1 MSQILYPF
9 SPLSIHSSLFIHL
22 DVSGHL
28 GYFHVLAIV
37 NCAAMNIGV
46 PESLSIMVST
56 GQGIFLIQL
65 VFSLLF
71 EGQAYIHCL
80 SSSLRTTHIRK

>member
-1 MSQILYPF
+1 MSQLLYPF
-9 SPLSIHSSLFIHL
+9 ILLC
-22 DVSGHL
+22 
-28 GYFHVLAIV
+28 YFHVLAIV

-46 PESLSIMVST
+46 PESLSIMVSS

-71 EGQAYIHCL
+71 EGQAYMHCL